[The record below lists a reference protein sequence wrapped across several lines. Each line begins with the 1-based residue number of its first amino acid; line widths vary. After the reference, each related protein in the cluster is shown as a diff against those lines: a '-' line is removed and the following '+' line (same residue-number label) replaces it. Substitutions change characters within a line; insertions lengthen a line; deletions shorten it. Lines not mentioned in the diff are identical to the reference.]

1 MTGVRRPLTLLKQDP
16 DDVTARGSRVID
28 ADIAQRCADRCSD
41 RVTGPGGTA
50 TLAQVPGFSVGGKTG
65 TVHKVGEGGY
75 LDDQYVALFVGIAP
89 MNAPRYVTAILIDQP
104 RGDHYGGGLA
114 AAPVYSRITEEVL
127 RIRNAQPDSI
137 GTLGSRLDGPPAE
150 VRNTTPD
157 CITLHRQLRV
167 WRDAGVDYVAME
179 ASSHALDQRRLD
191 GLKIDVAVFTN
202 LSRDHLD
209 YHPSMEAYGESKLK
223 LFRDFASSVQIYNA
237 DDSFLSSQTDTWGR
251 DSIGISFSDES
262 ADVLIGMISVVP
274 LVFTLRTPWGDAQ
287 IDSLLAGRFNAFN
300 LTVAIVAAVSMGV
313 PFIEIIA
320 ASQQLKPVPGR
331 LEPVEMA
338 TDITVVVDYAHTPD
352 ALHRAI
358 MAVSE
363 AQRQGCVWVVFGCGG
378 DRDRGK
384 RSEMGAVAARL
395 ADRIVVTSDN
405 PRGEPPEGIIQ
416 DILAGCGDVTP
427 LVEVDR
433 ATAISLVIAKAAA
446 GDTIL
451 IAGKGHETYQ
461 EIAGARIPFSD
472 VQCANHY
479 LAQRRAA

>member
-1 MTGVRRPLTLLKQDP
+1 MMGLRELLADQTLPEVSLSNMTLDSRDVQPNMAFIAVPGAERDGRDFIHAALELGAGVVLAEA
-16 DDVTARGSRVID
+16 DDRELPEDDRVIAISD
-28 ADIAQRCADRCSD
+28 LRDQLGVLADRFYRSPSCQLKVMA
-41 RVTGPGGTA
+41 VTGIN
-50 TLAQVPGFSVGGKTG
+50 GKTSIVEL
-65 TVHKVGEGGY
+65 TRQLLQAVGLKAG
-75 LDDQYVALFVGIAP
+75 
-89 MNAPRYVTAILIDQP
+89 
-104 RGDHYGGGLA
+104 
-114 AAPVYSRITEEVL
+114 
-127 RIRNAQPDSI
+127 SI
-137 GTLGSRLDGPPAE
+137 GTLGSRLAGPPTE

-209 YHPSMEAYGESKLK
+209 YHHSMEAYAESKFK

-237 DDSFLSSQTDTWGR
+237 DDSLLSSQSDIWGR
-251 DSIGISFSDES
+251 NSVGISFSDES
-262 ADVLIGMISVVP
+262 ADVLIGMISVAP
-274 LVFTLRTPWGDAQ
+274 LAFTLRTPWGDAQ

-300 LTVAIVAAVSMGV
+300 LTVAIVATASMGV
-313 PFIEIIA
+313 SFAEIIA
-320 ASQQLKPVPGR
+320 VTQQLKPVPGR
-331 LEPVEMA
+331 LEPIEMVS
-338 TDITVVVDYAHTPD
+338 DITVVIDYAHTPD
-352 ALHRAI
+352 ALYRAI
-358 MAVSE
+358 TAVSE
-363 AQRQGCVWVVFGCGG
+363 ARHHGCIWVLFGCGG

-395 ADRIVVTSDN
+395 ADRVVVTSDN
-405 PRGEPPEGIIQ
+405 PRGEPPEAIIQ
-416 DILAGCGDVTP
+416 DILAGCEGATP

>member
-1 MTGVRRPLTLLKQDP
+1 MMGLRELLSDQTLSEVPLGNMTLDSRDVQPNMIFIAVQGAERDGRDFIHAALEQGAGVVLAEADGRELPHDH
-16 DDVTARGSRVID
+16 RVIPI
-28 ADIAQRCADRCSD
+28 ADLKDQIGVLADRFYRSASCHLKVMA
-41 RVTGPGGTA
+41 VTGTN
-50 TLAQVPGFSVGGKTG
+50 GKTSIVEL
-65 TVHKVGEGGY
+65 TRQLLQAVGLKAG
-75 LDDQYVALFVGIAP
+75 
-89 MNAPRYVTAILIDQP
+89 
-104 RGDHYGGGLA
+104 
-114 AAPVYSRITEEVL
+114 
-127 RIRNAQPDSI
+127 SI
-137 GTLGSRLDGPPAE
+137 GTLGSRLFGPPTE

-209 YHPSMEAYGESKLK
+209 YHHSMEAYAESKFK

-237 DDSFLSSQTDTWGR
+237 DDSLLSSQSDIWGP
-251 DSIGISFSDES
+251 DSVGISFTDES
-262 ADVLIGMISVVP
+262 ADVLIGMISVAP
-274 LVFTLRTPWGDAQ
+274 LAFTLRTPWGDAQ

-300 LTVAIVAAVSMGV
+300 LTVAIVATASMGV
-313 PFIEIIA
+313 PLAEVIA
-320 ASQQLKPVPGR
+320 VTNQLKPVPGR
-331 LEPVEMA
+331 LELMEMA
-338 TDITVVVDYAHTPD
+338 SDITVVIDYAHTPD

-358 MAVSE
+358 TAVSE
-363 AQRQGCVWVVFGCGG
+363 AQHQGCIWVLFGCGG

-405 PRGEPPEGIIQ
+405 PRGEPPEAIIQ
-416 DILAGCGDVTP
+416 DILAGCEGAAP

-433 ATAISLVIAKAAA
+433 ATAISLVIAEAAA
-446 GDTIL
+446 GDTVL

>member
-1 MTGVRRPLTLLKQDP
+1 MMGLRELLADQTLPEVPLGNMTLDSRDVQPNMIFIAVPGAERDGRDFIHAALEQGAGVVLAEADGRELPHDH
-16 DDVTARGSRVID
+16 RVIAI
-28 ADIAQRCADRCSD
+28 ADLKDQIGLLADRFYRSASCHLKVMA
-41 RVTGPGGTA
+41 VTGTN
-50 TLAQVPGFSVGGKTG
+50 GKTSIVEL
-65 TVHKVGEGGY
+65 TRQLLQAVGLKAG
-75 LDDQYVALFVGIAP
+75 
-89 MNAPRYVTAILIDQP
+89 
-104 RGDHYGGGLA
+104 
-114 AAPVYSRITEEVL
+114 
-127 RIRNAQPDSI
+127 SI
-137 GTLGSRLDGPPAE
+137 GTLGSRLFGPPTE

-209 YHPSMEAYGESKLK
+209 YHHSMEAYAESKFK

-237 DDSFLSSQTDTWGR
+237 DDSLLSSQSDIWGR
-251 DSIGISFSDES
+251 DSVGISFTDES
-262 ADVLIGMISVVP
+262 ADVLIGMISVAP
-274 LVFTLRTPWGDAQ
+274 LAFTLRTPWGDAQ

-300 LTVAIVAAVSMGV
+300 LTVAIVATASMGV
-313 PFIEIIA
+313 PLAEVIA
-320 ASQQLKPVPGR
+320 VTNQLKPVPGR
-331 LEPVEMA
+331 LELMEMA
-338 TDITVVVDYAHTPD
+338 SDITVVIDYAHTPD

-358 MAVSE
+358 TAVSE
-363 AQRQGCVWVVFGCGG
+363 AQHQGCIWVLFGCGG

-405 PRGEPPEGIIQ
+405 PRGEPPEAIIQ
-416 DILAGCGDVTP
+416 DILAGCEGAAP

-433 ATAISLVIAKAAA
+433 ATAISLVIAEAAA
-446 GDTIL
+446 GDTVL

>member
-1 MTGVRRPLTLLKQDP
+1 MMRLREFLSDQTLPDVSLSNMTIDSRDVQPNMVFIAVPGAERDGRDFIHTAIEQGAGVVLAEADGRELP
-16 DDVTARGSRVID
+16 DDDRVIEITD
-28 ADIAQRCADRCSD
+28 LKDQIGVLADRFYRSPSCQLKVMA
-41 RVTGPGGTA
+41 VTGTN
-50 TLAQVPGFSVGGKTG
+50 GKTSIVEL
-65 TVHKVGEGGY
+65 TRQLLQAVGLKAG
-75 LDDQYVALFVGIAP
+75 
-89 MNAPRYVTAILIDQP
+89 
-104 RGDHYGGGLA
+104 
-114 AAPVYSRITEEVL
+114 
-127 RIRNAQPDSI
+127 SI
-137 GTLGSRLDGPPAE
+137 GTLGSRVTGPPTE

-167 WRDAGVDYVAME
+167 WRDEGVDYVAME

-191 GLKIDVAVFTN
+191 GLAIDVAVFTN

-209 YHPSMEAYGESKLK
+209 YHLSMEAYGESKFK

-237 DDSFLSSQTDTWGR
+237 DDSFLSSQSDIWGR
-251 DSIGISFSDES
+251 DSVGISFSDES
-262 ADVLIGMISVVP
+262 AHVLIGMISVAP
-274 LVFTLRTPWGDAQ
+274 LVFTLRTPWGNAQ

-300 LTVAIVAAVSMGV
+300 LTVAIVAIASMGV
-313 PFIEIIA
+313 PFTEIIA
-320 ASQQLKPVPGR
+320 VTQQLKPVPGR
-331 LEPVEMA
+331 LEPVNIA
-338 TDITVVVDYAHTPD
+338 SDITVVIDYAHTPD
-352 ALHRAI
+352 ALYRAI
-358 MAVSE
+358 TAISE
-363 AQRQGCVWVVFGCGG
+363 TQQGCIWVVFGCGG

-405 PRGEPPEGIIQ
+405 PRGEPPEAIIQ

-433 ATAISLVIAKAAA
+433 AAAISLVIAKAAA

-461 EIAGARIPFSD
+461 EISGARIPFSD

>member
-1 MTGVRRPLTLLKQDP
+1 
-16 DDVTARGSRVID
+16 
-28 ADIAQRCADRCSD
+28 
-41 RVTGPGGTA
+41 
-50 TLAQVPGFSVGGKTG
+50 
-65 TVHKVGEGGY
+65 
-75 LDDQYVALFVGIAP
+75 
-89 MNAPRYVTAILIDQP
+89 
-104 RGDHYGGGLA
+104 
-114 AAPVYSRITEEVL
+114 
-127 RIRNAQPDSI
+127 
-137 GTLGSRLDGPPAE
+137 
-150 VRNTTPD
+150 
-157 CITLHRQLRV
+157 
-167 WRDAGVDYVAME
+167 VDYVAME

-209 YHPSMEAYGESKLK
+209 YHHSMEAYAESKFK

-237 DDSFLSSQTDTWGR
+237 DDSLLSSQSDIWGP
-251 DSIGISFSDES
+251 DSVGISFTDES
-262 ADVLIGMISVVP
+262 ADVLIGMISVAP
-274 LVFTLRTPWGDAQ
+274 LAFTLRTPWGDAQ

-300 LTVAIVAAVSMGV
+300 LTVAIVATASMGV
-313 PFIEIIA
+313 PLAEVIA
-320 ASQQLKPVPGR
+320 VTNQLKPVPGR
-331 LEPVEMA
+331 LELMEMA
-338 TDITVVVDYAHTPD
+338 SDITVVIDYAHTPD

-358 MAVSE
+358 TAVSE
-363 AQRQGCVWVVFGCGG
+363 AQHQGCIWVLFGCGG

-405 PRGEPPEGIIQ
+405 PRGEPPEAIIQ
-416 DILAGCGDVTP
+416 DILAGCEGAAP

-433 ATAISLVIAKAAA
+433 ATAISLVIAEAAA
-446 GDTIL
+446 GDTVL

>member
-1 MTGVRRPLTLLKQDP
+1 MMGLRELLADQTLSEVPLGNMTLDSRDVQPNMIFIAVPGAERDGRDFIHAALEQGAGVVLAEADGRELPHDH
-16 DDVTARGSRVID
+16 RVIPI
-28 ADIAQRCADRCSD
+28 ADLKDQIGVLADRFYRSASCHLKVMA
-41 RVTGPGGTA
+41 VTGTN
-50 TLAQVPGFSVGGKTG
+50 GKTSIVEL
-65 TVHKVGEGGY
+65 TRQLLQAVGLKAG
-75 LDDQYVALFVGIAP
+75 
-89 MNAPRYVTAILIDQP
+89 
-104 RGDHYGGGLA
+104 
-114 AAPVYSRITEEVL
+114 
-127 RIRNAQPDSI
+127 SI
-137 GTLGSRLDGPPAE
+137 GTLGSRLFGPPTE

-209 YHPSMEAYGESKLK
+209 YHHSMEAYAESKFK

-237 DDSFLSSQTDTWGR
+237 DDSLLSSQSDIWGP
-251 DSIGISFSDES
+251 DSVGISFTDES
-262 ADVLIGMISVVP
+262 ADVLIGMISVAP
-274 LVFTLRTPWGDAQ
+274 LAFTLRTPWGDAQ

-300 LTVAIVAAVSMGV
+300 LTVAIVATASMGV
-313 PFIEIIA
+313 PLAEVIA
-320 ASQQLKPVPGR
+320 VTNQLKPVPGR
-331 LEPVEMA
+331 LELMEMA
-338 TDITVVVDYAHTPD
+338 SDITVVIDYAHTPD

-358 MAVSE
+358 TAVSE
-363 AQRQGCVWVVFGCGG
+363 AQHQGCIWVLFGCGG

-405 PRGEPPEGIIQ
+405 PRGEPPEAIIQ
-416 DILAGCGDVTP
+416 DILAGCEGAAP

-433 ATAISLVIAKAAA
+433 ATAISLVIAEAAA
-446 GDTIL
+446 GDTVL

>member
-1 MTGVRRPLTLLKQDP
+1 MMGLRELLADQTLSEVPLGNMTLDSRDVQPNMIFIAVPGAERDGRDFIHAALEQGAGVVLAEADGRELPHDH
-16 DDVTARGSRVID
+16 RVIPI
-28 ADIAQRCADRCSD
+28 ADLKDQIGVLADRFYRSASCHLKVMA
-41 RVTGPGGTA
+41 VTGTN
-50 TLAQVPGFSVGGKTG
+50 GKTSIVEL
-65 TVHKVGEGGY
+65 TRQLLQAVGLKAG
-75 LDDQYVALFVGIAP
+75 
-89 MNAPRYVTAILIDQP
+89 
-104 RGDHYGGGLA
+104 
-114 AAPVYSRITEEVL
+114 
-127 RIRNAQPDSI
+127 SI
-137 GTLGSRLDGPPAE
+137 GTLGSRLFGPPAE

-209 YHPSMEAYGESKLK
+209 YHHSMEAYAESKFK

-237 DDSFLSSQTDTWGR
+237 DDSLLSSQSDIWGP
-251 DSIGISFSDES
+251 DSVGISFTDES
-262 ADVLIGMISVVP
+262 ADVLIGMISVAP
-274 LVFTLRTPWGDAQ
+274 LAFTLRTPWGDAQ

-300 LTVAIVAAVSMGV
+300 LTVAIVATASMGV
-313 PFIEIIA
+313 PLAEVIA
-320 ASQQLKPVPGR
+320 VTNQLKPVPGR
-331 LEPVEMA
+331 LELMEMA
-338 TDITVVVDYAHTPD
+338 SDITVVIDYAHTPD

-358 MAVSE
+358 TAVSE
-363 AQRQGCVWVVFGCGG
+363 AQHQGCIWVLFGCGG

-405 PRGEPPEGIIQ
+405 PRGEPPEAIIQ
-416 DILAGCGDVTP
+416 DILAGCEGAAP

-433 ATAISLVIAKAAA
+433 ATAISLVIAEAAA
-446 GDTIL
+446 GDTVL

>member
-1 MTGVRRPLTLLKQDP
+1 MMGLRELLADQTLSEVPLGNMTLDSRDVQPNMIFIAVPGAERDGRDFIHAALEQGAGVVLAEADGRELPHDH
-16 DDVTARGSRVID
+16 RVIPI
-28 ADIAQRCADRCSD
+28 ADLKDQIGVLADRFYRSASCHLKVMA
-41 RVTGPGGTA
+41 VTGTN
-50 TLAQVPGFSVGGKTG
+50 GKTSIVEL
-65 TVHKVGEGGY
+65 TRQLLQAVGLKAG
-75 LDDQYVALFVGIAP
+75 
-89 MNAPRYVTAILIDQP
+89 
-104 RGDHYGGGLA
+104 
-114 AAPVYSRITEEVL
+114 
-127 RIRNAQPDSI
+127 SI
-137 GTLGSRLDGPPAE
+137 GTLGSRLFGPPTE

-209 YHPSMEAYGESKLK
+209 YHHSMEAYAESKFK

-237 DDSFLSSQTDTWGR
+237 DDSLLSSQSDIWGR
-251 DSIGISFSDES
+251 DSVGISFTDES
-262 ADVLIGMISVVP
+262 ADVLIGMISVAP
-274 LVFTLRTPWGDAQ
+274 LAFTLRTPWGDAQ

-300 LTVAIVAAVSMGV
+300 LTVAIVATASMGV
-313 PFIEIIA
+313 PLAEVIA
-320 ASQQLKPVPGR
+320 VTNQLKPVPGR
-331 LEPVEMA
+331 LELMEMPS
-338 TDITVVVDYAHTPD
+338 DITVVIDYAHTPD

-358 MAVSE
+358 TAVSE
-363 AQRQGCVWVVFGCGG
+363 AQHQGCIWVLFGCGG

-405 PRGEPPEGIIQ
+405 PRGEPPEAIIQ
-416 DILAGCGDVTP
+416 DILAGCEGAAP

-433 ATAISLVIAKAAA
+433 ATAISLVIAEAAA
-446 GDTIL
+446 GDTVL

>member
-1 MTGVRRPLTLLKQDP
+1 MMGLRELLADQTLPEVSVSNMTLDSRDVQPNMAFIAVPGAERDGRDFIHAALELGAGVVLAEA
-16 DDVTARGSRVID
+16 DDRELPEDDRVIAISD
-28 ADIAQRCADRCSD
+28 LRDQLGVLADRFYRSPSCQLKVMA
-41 RVTGPGGTA
+41 VTGTN
-50 TLAQVPGFSVGGKTG
+50 GKTSIVEL
-65 TVHKVGEGGY
+65 TRQLLQAVGLKAG
-75 LDDQYVALFVGIAP
+75 
-89 MNAPRYVTAILIDQP
+89 
-104 RGDHYGGGLA
+104 
-114 AAPVYSRITEEVL
+114 
-127 RIRNAQPDSI
+127 SI
-137 GTLGSRLDGPPAE
+137 GTLGSRLAGPPTE

-209 YHPSMEAYGESKLK
+209 YHHSMEAYAESKFK

-237 DDSFLSSQTDTWGR
+237 DDSLLSSQSDIWGP
-251 DSIGISFSDES
+251 DSVGISFTDES
-262 ADVLIGMISVVP
+262 ADVLIGMISVAP
-274 LVFTLRTPWGDAQ
+274 LAFTLRTPWGDAQ

-300 LTVAIVAAVSMGV
+300 LTVAIVATASMGV
-313 PFIEIIA
+313 PLAEVIA
-320 ASQQLKPVPGR
+320 VTNQLKPVPGR
-331 LEPVEMA
+331 LELMEMA
-338 TDITVVVDYAHTPD
+338 SDITVVIDYAHTPD

-358 MAVSE
+358 TAVSE
-363 AQRQGCVWVVFGCGG
+363 AQHQGCIWVLFGCGG

-405 PRGEPPEGIIQ
+405 PRGEPPEAIIQ
-416 DILAGCGDVTP
+416 DILAGCEGAAP

-433 ATAISLVIAKAAA
+433 ATAISLVIAEAAA
-446 GDTIL
+446 GDTVL

>member
-1 MTGVRRPLTLLKQDP
+1 MMRLRELLADQTLPEVSLGNMTLDSRDVQPTMIFIAVPGAERDGRDFIHAALEQGAGIVLAEADGRELP
-16 DDVTARGSRVID
+16 DDDRVIAI
-28 ADIAQRCADRCSD
+28 ADLKAQIGVLADRFYRSPSCQLKVMA
-41 RVTGPGGTA
+41 VTGTN
-50 TLAQVPGFSVGGKTG
+50 GKTSIVEL
-65 TVHKVGEGGY
+65 TRQLLQAVGLKAG
-75 LDDQYVALFVGIAP
+75 
-89 MNAPRYVTAILIDQP
+89 
-104 RGDHYGGGLA
+104 
-114 AAPVYSRITEEVL
+114 
-127 RIRNAQPDSI
+127 SI
-137 GTLGSRLDGPPAE
+137 GTLGSRLFGPPTE

-209 YHPSMEAYGESKLK
+209 YHHSMEAYAESKFK

-237 DDSFLSSQTDTWGR
+237 DDSLLSSQSDIWGR
-251 DSIGISFSDES
+251 DSVGISFSDES
-262 ADVLIGMISVVP
+262 ADVLIGMISVAP
-274 LVFTLRTPWGDAQ
+274 LAFTLRTPWGDAQ

-300 LTVAIVAAVSMGV
+300 LTVAIVATASMGV
-313 PFIEIIA
+313 SFAEIIA
-320 ASQQLKPVPGR
+320 VTQQLKPVPGR
-331 LEPVEMA
+331 LEPMEMA
-338 TDITVVVDYAHTPD
+338 SDITVVIDYAHTPD

-358 MAVSE
+358 TAVSE
-363 AQRQGCVWVVFGCGG
+363 ARHHGCIWVLFGCGG

-395 ADRIVVTSDN
+395 ADRVVVTSDN
-405 PRGEPPEGIIQ
+405 PRGEPPEAIIQ
-416 DILAGCGDVTP
+416 DILAGCEGATP

>member
-1 MTGVRRPLTLLKQDP
+1 MMGLRELLADQTLSEVPLGNMTLDSRDVQPNMIFIAVPGAERDGRDFIHAALEQGAGVVLAEADGRELPHDY
-16 DDVTARGSRVID
+16 RVIPI
-28 ADIAQRCADRCSD
+28 ADLKDQIGVLADRFYRSASCHLKVMA
-41 RVTGPGGTA
+41 VTGTN
-50 TLAQVPGFSVGGKTG
+50 GKTSIVEL
-65 TVHKVGEGGY
+65 TRQLLQAVGLKAG
-75 LDDQYVALFVGIAP
+75 
-89 MNAPRYVTAILIDQP
+89 
-104 RGDHYGGGLA
+104 
-114 AAPVYSRITEEVL
+114 
-127 RIRNAQPDSI
+127 SI
-137 GTLGSRLDGPPAE
+137 GTLGSRLFGPPTE

-209 YHPSMEAYGESKLK
+209 YHHSMEAYAESKFK

-237 DDSFLSSQTDTWGR
+237 DDSLLSSQSDIWGP
-251 DSIGISFSDES
+251 DSVGISFTDES
-262 ADVLIGMISVVP
+262 ADVLIGMISVAP
-274 LVFTLRTPWGDAQ
+274 LAFTLRTPWGDAQ

-300 LTVAIVAAVSMGV
+300 LTVAIVATASMGV
-313 PFIEIIA
+313 PLAEVIA
-320 ASQQLKPVPGR
+320 VTNQLKPVPGR
-331 LEPVEMA
+331 LELMEMA
-338 TDITVVVDYAHTPD
+338 SDITVVIDYAHTPD
-352 ALHRAI
+352 ALYRAI
-358 MAVSE
+358 TAVSE
-363 AQRQGCVWVVFGCGG
+363 ARHHGCIWVLFGCGG

-395 ADRIVVTSDN
+395 ADRVVVTSDN
-405 PRGEPPEGIIQ
+405 PRGEPPEAIIQ
-416 DILAGCGDVTP
+416 DILAGCEGATP

>member
-1 MTGVRRPLTLLKQDP
+1 VVLAEADGRELPHDH
-16 DDVTARGSRVID
+16 RVIPI
-28 ADIAQRCADRCSD
+28 ADLKDQIGVLADRFYRSASCHLKVMA
-41 RVTGPGGTA
+41 VTGTN
-50 TLAQVPGFSVGGKTG
+50 GKTSIVEL
-65 TVHKVGEGGY
+65 TRQLLQAVGLKAG
-75 LDDQYVALFVGIAP
+75 
-89 MNAPRYVTAILIDQP
+89 
-104 RGDHYGGGLA
+104 
-114 AAPVYSRITEEVL
+114 
-127 RIRNAQPDSI
+127 SI
-137 GTLGSRLDGPPAE
+137 GTLGSRLFGPPTE

-209 YHPSMEAYGESKLK
+209 YHHSMEAYAESKFK

-237 DDSFLSSQTDTWGR
+237 DDSLLSSQSDIWGP
-251 DSIGISFSDES
+251 DSVGISFTDES
-262 ADVLIGMISVVP
+262 ADVLIGMISVAP
-274 LVFTLRTPWGDAQ
+274 LAFTLRTPWGDAQ

-300 LTVAIVAAVSMGV
+300 LTVAIVATASMGV
-313 PFIEIIA
+313 PLAEVIA
-320 ASQQLKPVPGR
+320 VTNQLKPVPGR
-331 LEPVEMA
+331 LELMEMA
-338 TDITVVVDYAHTPD
+338 SDITVVIDYAHTPD

-358 MAVSE
+358 TAVSE
-363 AQRQGCVWVVFGCGG
+363 AQHQGCIWVLFGCGG

-405 PRGEPPEGIIQ
+405 PRGEPPEAIIQ
-416 DILAGCGDVTP
+416 DILAGCEGAAP

-433 ATAISLVIAKAAA
+433 ATAISLVIAEAAA
-446 GDTIL
+446 GDTVL

>member
-1 MTGVRRPLTLLKQDP
+1 MMGLRELLADQTLPEVSLSNMTLDSRDVQPNMTFIAIPGAERDGRDFIHAALELGAGVVLAEA
-16 DDVTARGSRVID
+16 DDRELPEDDRVIAISGLKD
-28 ADIAQRCADRCSD
+28 QLGVLADRFYHSPSCQLKVMA
-41 RVTGPGGTA
+41 VTGTN
-50 TLAQVPGFSVGGKTG
+50 GKTSIVEL
-65 TVHKVGEGGY
+65 TRQLLQAVGLKAG
-75 LDDQYVALFVGIAP
+75 
-89 MNAPRYVTAILIDQP
+89 
-104 RGDHYGGGLA
+104 
-114 AAPVYSRITEEVL
+114 
-127 RIRNAQPDSI
+127 SI
-137 GTLGSRLDGPPAE
+137 GTLGSRLAGPPTE

-209 YHPSMEAYGESKLK
+209 YHHSMEAYGESKFK

-237 DDSFLSSQTDTWGR
+237 DDSFLSSQSDIWGH
-251 DSIGISFSDES
+251 DSVGISFSDES
-262 ADVLIGMISVVP
+262 AEVLIGMISVAP
-274 LVFTLRTPWGDAQ
+274 LAFTLRTPWGNAQ

-300 LTVAIVAAVSMGV
+300 LTVAIVATASMGV
-313 PFIEIIA
+313 SFAEIIEVT
-320 ASQQLKPVPGR
+320 QQLKPVPGR
-331 LEPVEMA
+331 LEPMEM
-338 TDITVVVDYAHTPD
+338 TSDITVVIDYAHTPD

-358 MAVSE
+358 TAVSE
-363 AQRQGCVWVVFGCGG
+363 ARHQGCIWVLFGCGG

-384 RSEMGAVAARL
+384 RSEMGAVATRL

-405 PRGEPPEGIIQ
+405 PRGEAPEAIIQ
-416 DILAGCGDVTP
+416 DILAGCEGATP

-433 ATAISLVIAKAAA
+433 ATAISLVIAEAAA
-446 GDTIL
+446 GDTVL

>member
-1 MTGVRRPLTLLKQDP
+1 MMGLRELLADQTLPEVPLGNMTLDSRDVQPNMIFIAVPGAERDGRDFIHAALEQGAGVVLAEADGRELP
-16 DDVTARGSRVID
+16 DDDRVIAVSGLKD
-28 ADIAQRCADRCSD
+28 QIGVLADRFYRSASCHLKVMA
-41 RVTGPGGTA
+41 VTGTN
-50 TLAQVPGFSVGGKTG
+50 GKTSIVEL
-65 TVHKVGEGGY
+65 TRQLLQAVGLKAG
-75 LDDQYVALFVGIAP
+75 
-89 MNAPRYVTAILIDQP
+89 
-104 RGDHYGGGLA
+104 
-114 AAPVYSRITEEVL
+114 
-127 RIRNAQPDSI
+127 SI
-137 GTLGSRLDGPPAE
+137 GTLGSRLFGPPTE

-209 YHPSMEAYGESKLK
+209 YHHSMEAYAESKFK

-237 DDSFLSSQTDTWGR
+237 DDSLLSSQSDIWGR
-251 DSIGISFSDES
+251 DSVGISFTDES
-262 ADVLIGMISVVP
+262 ADVLIGMISVAP
-274 LVFTLRTPWGDAQ
+274 LAFTLRTPWGDAQ

-300 LTVAIVAAVSMGV
+300 LTVAIVATASMGV
-313 PFIEIIA
+313 PLAEVIA
-320 ASQQLKPVPGR
+320 VTNQLKPVPGR
-331 LEPVEMA
+331 LELMEMA
-338 TDITVVVDYAHTPD
+338 SDITVVIDYAHTPD

-358 MAVSE
+358 TAVSE
-363 AQRQGCVWVVFGCGG
+363 AQHQGCIWVLFGCGG

-405 PRGEPPEGIIQ
+405 PRGEPPEAIIQ
-416 DILAGCGDVTP
+416 DILAGCEGAAP

-433 ATAISLVIAKAAA
+433 ATAISLVIAEAAA
-446 GDTIL
+446 GDTVL

>member
-1 MTGVRRPLTLLKQDP
+1 MMGLRELLADQTLPEVPLGNMTLDSRDVQPNMIFIAVPGAERDGRDFIHAALEQGAGVVLAEADGRELPHDH
-16 DDVTARGSRVID
+16 RVIAI
-28 ADIAQRCADRCSD
+28 ADLKDQIGVLADRFYRSASCHLKVMA
-41 RVTGPGGTA
+41 VTGTN
-50 TLAQVPGFSVGGKTG
+50 GKTSIVEL
-65 TVHKVGEGGY
+65 TRQLLQAVGLKAG
-75 LDDQYVALFVGIAP
+75 
-89 MNAPRYVTAILIDQP
+89 
-104 RGDHYGGGLA
+104 
-114 AAPVYSRITEEVL
+114 
-127 RIRNAQPDSI
+127 SI
-137 GTLGSRLDGPPAE
+137 GTLGSRLFGPPTE

-209 YHPSMEAYGESKLK
+209 YHHSMEAYAESKFK

-237 DDSFLSSQTDTWGR
+237 DDSLLSSQSDIWGP
-251 DSIGISFSDES
+251 DSVGISFTDES
-262 ADVLIGMISVVP
+262 ADVLIGMISVAP
-274 LVFTLRTPWGDAQ
+274 LAFTLRTPWGDAQ

-300 LTVAIVAAVSMGV
+300 LTVAIVATASMGV
-313 PFIEIIA
+313 PLAEVIA
-320 ASQQLKPVPGR
+320 VTNQLKPVPGR
-331 LEPVEMA
+331 LELMEMA
-338 TDITVVVDYAHTPD
+338 SDITVVIDYAHTPD

-358 MAVSE
+358 TAVSE
-363 AQRQGCVWVVFGCGG
+363 AQHQGCIWVLFGCGG

-405 PRGEPPEGIIQ
+405 PRGEPPEAIIQ
-416 DILAGCGDVTP
+416 DILAGCEGAAP

-433 ATAISLVIAKAAA
+433 ATAISLVIAEAAA
-446 GDTIL
+446 GDTVL

>member
-1 MTGVRRPLTLLKQDP
+1 MMGLRELLADQTLPEVSLSNMTLDSRDVQPNMAFIAVPGAERDGRDFIHAALELGAGVVLAEA
-16 DDVTARGSRVID
+16 DDRELPEDDRVIAISD
-28 ADIAQRCADRCSD
+28 LRDQLGVLADRFYRSPSCQLKVMA
-41 RVTGPGGTA
+41 VTGTN
-50 TLAQVPGFSVGGKTG
+50 GKTSIVEL
-65 TVHKVGEGGY
+65 TRQLLQAVGLKAG
-75 LDDQYVALFVGIAP
+75 
-89 MNAPRYVTAILIDQP
+89 
-104 RGDHYGGGLA
+104 
-114 AAPVYSRITEEVL
+114 
-127 RIRNAQPDSI
+127 SI
-137 GTLGSRLDGPPAE
+137 GTLGSRLAGPPTE

-209 YHPSMEAYGESKLK
+209 YHHSMEAYAESKFK

-237 DDSFLSSQTDTWGR
+237 DDSLLSSQSDIWGR
-251 DSIGISFSDES
+251 DSVGISFTDES
-262 ADVLIGMISVVP
+262 ADVLIGMISVAP
-274 LVFTLRTPWGDAQ
+274 LAFTLRTPWGDAQ

-300 LTVAIVAAVSMGV
+300 LTVAIVATASMGV
-313 PFIEIIA
+313 PLAEVIA
-320 ASQQLKPVPGR
+320 VTNQLKPVPGR
-331 LEPVEMA
+331 LELMEMPS
-338 TDITVVVDYAHTPD
+338 DITVVIDYAHTPD

-358 MAVSE
+358 TAVSE
-363 AQRQGCVWVVFGCGG
+363 AQHQGCIWVLFGCGG

-405 PRGEPPEGIIQ
+405 PRGEPPEAIIQ
-416 DILAGCGDVTP
+416 DILAGCEGATP

-433 ATAISLVIAKAAA
+433 ATAISLVIAEAAA
-446 GDTIL
+446 GDTVL

>member
-1 MTGVRRPLTLLKQDP
+1 MMGLRELLADQTLSEVPLGNMTLDSRDVQPNMIFIAVPGAERDGRDFIHAALEQGAGVVLAEADGRELPHDH
-16 DDVTARGSRVID
+16 RVIAI
-28 ADIAQRCADRCSD
+28 ADLKDQIGVLADRFYRSASCHLKVMA
-41 RVTGPGGTA
+41 VTGTN
-50 TLAQVPGFSVGGKTG
+50 GKTSIVEL
-65 TVHKVGEGGY
+65 TRQLLQAVGLKAG
-75 LDDQYVALFVGIAP
+75 
-89 MNAPRYVTAILIDQP
+89 
-104 RGDHYGGGLA
+104 
-114 AAPVYSRITEEVL
+114 
-127 RIRNAQPDSI
+127 SI
-137 GTLGSRLDGPPAE
+137 GTLGSRLFGPPTE

-209 YHPSMEAYGESKLK
+209 YHHSMEAYAESKFK

-237 DDSFLSSQTDTWGR
+237 DDSLLSSQSDIWGP
-251 DSIGISFSDES
+251 DSVGISFTDES
-262 ADVLIGMISVVP
+262 ADVLIGMISVAP
-274 LVFTLRTPWGDAQ
+274 LAFTLRTPWGDAQ

-300 LTVAIVAAVSMGV
+300 LTVAIVATASMGV
-313 PFIEIIA
+313 PLAEVIA
-320 ASQQLKPVPGR
+320 VTNQLKPVPGR
-331 LEPVEMA
+331 LELMEMA
-338 TDITVVVDYAHTPD
+338 SDITVVIDYAHTPD

-358 MAVSE
+358 TAVSE
-363 AQRQGCVWVVFGCGG
+363 AQHQGCIWVLFGCGG

-405 PRGEPPEGIIQ
+405 PRGEPPEAIIQ
-416 DILAGCGDVTP
+416 DILAGCEGAAP

-433 ATAISLVIAKAAA
+433 ATAISLVIAEAAA
-446 GDTIL
+446 GDTVL

>member
-1 MTGVRRPLTLLKQDP
+1 MMGLRELLADQTLSEVPLGNMTLDSRDVQPNMIFIAVPGAERDGRDFIHAALEQGAGVVLAEADGRELPHDH
-16 DDVTARGSRVID
+16 RVIAI
-28 ADIAQRCADRCSD
+28 ADLKDQIGLLADRFYRSASCHLKVMA
-41 RVTGPGGTA
+41 VTGTN
-50 TLAQVPGFSVGGKTG
+50 GKTSIVEL
-65 TVHKVGEGGY
+65 TRQLLQAVGLKAG
-75 LDDQYVALFVGIAP
+75 
-89 MNAPRYVTAILIDQP
+89 
-104 RGDHYGGGLA
+104 
-114 AAPVYSRITEEVL
+114 
-127 RIRNAQPDSI
+127 SI
-137 GTLGSRLDGPPAE
+137 GTLGSRLFGPPTE

-167 WRDAGVDYVAME
+167 WRDVGVDYVAME

-209 YHPSMEAYGESKLK
+209 YHHSMEAYAESKFK

-237 DDSFLSSQTDTWGR
+237 DDSLLSSQSDIWGP
-251 DSIGISFSDES
+251 DSVGISFTDES
-262 ADVLIGMISVVP
+262 ADVLIGMISVAP
-274 LVFTLRTPWGDAQ
+274 LAFTLRTPWGDAQ

-300 LTVAIVAAVSMGV
+300 LTVAIVATASMGV
-313 PFIEIIA
+313 PLAEVIA
-320 ASQQLKPVPGR
+320 VTNQLKPVPGR
-331 LEPVEMA
+331 LELMEMA
-338 TDITVVVDYAHTPD
+338 SDITVVIDYAHTPD

-358 MAVSE
+358 TAVSE
-363 AQRQGCVWVVFGCGG
+363 AQHQGCIWVLFGCGG

-405 PRGEPPEGIIQ
+405 PRGEPPEAIIQ
-416 DILAGCGDVTP
+416 DILAGCEGAAP

-433 ATAISLVIAKAAA
+433 ATAISLVIAEAAA
-446 GDTIL
+446 GDTVL

>member
-1 MTGVRRPLTLLKQDP
+1 MMGLRELLADQTLSEVPLGNMTLDSRDVQPNMIFIAVPGAERDGRDFIHAALEQGAGVVLAEADGRELPHDH
-16 DDVTARGSRVID
+16 RVIPV
-28 ADIAQRCADRCSD
+28 ADLKDQIGVLADRFYRSASCHLKVMA
-41 RVTGPGGTA
+41 VTGTN
-50 TLAQVPGFSVGGKTG
+50 GKTSIVEL
-65 TVHKVGEGGY
+65 TRQLLQAVGLKAG
-75 LDDQYVALFVGIAP
+75 
-89 MNAPRYVTAILIDQP
+89 
-104 RGDHYGGGLA
+104 
-114 AAPVYSRITEEVL
+114 
-127 RIRNAQPDSI
+127 SI
-137 GTLGSRLDGPPAE
+137 GTLGSRLFGPPTE

-209 YHPSMEAYGESKLK
+209 YHHSMEAYAESKFK

-237 DDSFLSSQTDTWGR
+237 DDSLLSSQSDIWGR
-251 DSIGISFSDES
+251 DSVGISFTDES
-262 ADVLIGMISVVP
+262 ADVLIGMISVAP
-274 LVFTLRTPWGDAQ
+274 LAFTLRTPWGDAQ

-300 LTVAIVAAVSMGV
+300 LTVAIVATASMGV
-313 PFIEIIA
+313 PLAEVIA
-320 ASQQLKPVPGR
+320 VTNQLKPVPGR
-331 LEPVEMA
+331 LELMEMA
-338 TDITVVVDYAHTPD
+338 SDITVVIDYAHTPD

-358 MAVSE
+358 TAVSE
-363 AQRQGCVWVVFGCGG
+363 AQHQGCIWVLFGCGG

-405 PRGEPPEGIIQ
+405 PRGEPPEAIIQ
-416 DILAGCGDVTP
+416 DILAGCEGAAP

-433 ATAISLVIAKAAA
+433 ATAISLVIAEAAA
-446 GDTIL
+446 GDTVL

>member
-1 MTGVRRPLTLLKQDP
+1 MMGLRELLADQTLPEVSLSNMTLDSRDVQPNMAFIAVPGAERDGRDFIHAALELGAGVVLAEA
-16 DDVTARGSRVID
+16 DDRELPEDDRVIAISD
-28 ADIAQRCADRCSD
+28 LRDQLGVLADRFYRSPSCQLKVMA
-41 RVTGPGGTA
+41 VTGTN
-50 TLAQVPGFSVGGKTG
+50 GKTSIVEL
-65 TVHKVGEGGY
+65 TRQLLQAVGLKAG
-75 LDDQYVALFVGIAP
+75 
-89 MNAPRYVTAILIDQP
+89 
-104 RGDHYGGGLA
+104 
-114 AAPVYSRITEEVL
+114 
-127 RIRNAQPDSI
+127 SI
-137 GTLGSRLDGPPAE
+137 GTLGSRLAGPPTE

-209 YHPSMEAYGESKLK
+209 YHHSMEAYAESKFK

-237 DDSFLSSQTDTWGR
+237 DDSLLSSQSDIWGR
-251 DSIGISFSDES
+251 NSVGISFSDES
-262 ADVLIGMISVVP
+262 ADVLIGMISVAP
-274 LVFTLRTPWGDAQ
+274 LAFTLRTPWGDAQ

-300 LTVAIVAAVSMGV
+300 LTVAIVATASMGV
-313 PFIEIIA
+313 SFAEIIA
-320 ASQQLKPVPGR
+320 VTQQLKPVPGR
-331 LEPVEMA
+331 LEPMEMA
-338 TDITVVVDYAHTPD
+338 SDITVVIDYAHTPD

-358 MAVSE
+358 TAVSE
-363 AQRQGCVWVVFGCGG
+363 AQHQGCIWVLFGCGG

-405 PRGEPPEGIIQ
+405 PRGEPPEAIIQ
-416 DILAGCGDVTP
+416 DILAGCEGAAP

-433 ATAISLVIAKAAA
+433 ATAISLVIAEAAA
-446 GDTIL
+446 GDTVL

>member
-1 MTGVRRPLTLLKQDP
+1 MMGLRELLADQTLSEVPLGNMTLDSRDVQPNMIFIAIPGAERDGRDFIHAALEQGAGVVLAEADGRELPHDH
-16 DDVTARGSRVID
+16 RVIPI
-28 ADIAQRCADRCSD
+28 ADLKDQIGVLADRFYRSASCHLKVMA
-41 RVTGPGGTA
+41 VTGTN
-50 TLAQVPGFSVGGKTG
+50 GKTSIVEL
-65 TVHKVGEGGY
+65 TRQLLQAVGLKAG
-75 LDDQYVALFVGIAP
+75 
-89 MNAPRYVTAILIDQP
+89 
-104 RGDHYGGGLA
+104 
-114 AAPVYSRITEEVL
+114 
-127 RIRNAQPDSI
+127 SI
-137 GTLGSRLDGPPAE
+137 GTLGSRLFGPPAE

-209 YHPSMEAYGESKLK
+209 YHHSMEAYAESKFK

-237 DDSFLSSQTDTWGR
+237 DDSLLSSQSDIWGP
-251 DSIGISFSDES
+251 DSVGISFTDES
-262 ADVLIGMISVVP
+262 ADVLIGMISVAP
-274 LVFTLRTPWGDAQ
+274 LAFTLRTPWGDAQ

-300 LTVAIVAAVSMGV
+300 LTVAIVATASMGV
-313 PFIEIIA
+313 PLAEVIA
-320 ASQQLKPVPGR
+320 VTNQLKPVPGR
-331 LEPVEMA
+331 LELMEMA
-338 TDITVVVDYAHTPD
+338 SDITVVIDYAHTPD

-358 MAVSE
+358 TAVSE
-363 AQRQGCVWVVFGCGG
+363 AQHQGCIWVLFGCGG

-405 PRGEPPEGIIQ
+405 PRGEPPEAIIQ
-416 DILAGCGDVTP
+416 DILAGCEGAAP

-433 ATAISLVIAKAAA
+433 ATAISLVIAEAAA
-446 GDTIL
+446 GDTVL

>member
-1 MTGVRRPLTLLKQDP
+1 MMGLRELLADQTLPEVPLGNMTLDSRDVQPNMIFIAVPGAERDGRDFIHAALEQGAGVVLAEADGRELPHDH
-16 DDVTARGSRVID
+16 RVIAI
-28 ADIAQRCADRCSD
+28 ADLKDQIGVLADRFYRSASCHLKVMA
-41 RVTGPGGTA
+41 VTGTN
-50 TLAQVPGFSVGGKTG
+50 GKTSIVEL
-65 TVHKVGEGGY
+65 TRQLLQAVGLKAG
-75 LDDQYVALFVGIAP
+75 
-89 MNAPRYVTAILIDQP
+89 
-104 RGDHYGGGLA
+104 
-114 AAPVYSRITEEVL
+114 
-127 RIRNAQPDSI
+127 SI
-137 GTLGSRLDGPPAE
+137 GTLGSRLFGPPTE

-209 YHPSMEAYGESKLK
+209 YHHSMEAYAESKFK

-237 DDSFLSSQTDTWGR
+237 DDSLLSSQSDIWGR
-251 DSIGISFSDES
+251 DSVGISFSDES
-262 ADVLIGMISVVP
+262 ADVLIGMISVAP
-274 LVFTLRTPWGDAQ
+274 LAFTLRTPWGDAQ

-300 LTVAIVAAVSMGV
+300 LTVAIVATASMGV
-313 PFIEIIA
+313 PLAEVIA
-320 ASQQLKPVPGR
+320 VTNQLKPVPGR
-331 LEPVEMA
+331 LELMEMA
-338 TDITVVVDYAHTPD
+338 SDITVVIDYAHTPD

-358 MAVSE
+358 TAVSE
-363 AQRQGCVWVVFGCGG
+363 AQHQGCIWVLFGCGG

-395 ADRIVVTSDN
+395 ADRVVVTSDN
-405 PRGEPPEGIIQ
+405 PRGEPPEAIIQ
-416 DILAGCGDVTP
+416 DILAGCEGAAP

-433 ATAISLVIAKAAA
+433 ATAISLVIAEAAA
-446 GDTIL
+446 GDTVL

>member
-1 MTGVRRPLTLLKQDP
+1 MMGLRELLADQTLSEVPLGNMTLDSRDVQPNMIFIAVPGAERDGRDFIHAALEQGAGVVLAEADGRELPHDH
-16 DDVTARGSRVID
+16 RVIAI
-28 ADIAQRCADRCSD
+28 ADLKDQIGVLADRFYRSASCHLKVMA
-41 RVTGPGGTA
+41 VTGTN
-50 TLAQVPGFSVGGKTG
+50 GKTSIVEL
-65 TVHKVGEGGY
+65 TRQLLQAVGLKAG
-75 LDDQYVALFVGIAP
+75 
-89 MNAPRYVTAILIDQP
+89 
-104 RGDHYGGGLA
+104 
-114 AAPVYSRITEEVL
+114 
-127 RIRNAQPDSI
+127 SI
-137 GTLGSRLDGPPAE
+137 GTLGSRLFGPPTE

-209 YHPSMEAYGESKLK
+209 YHHSMEAYAESKFK

-237 DDSFLSSQTDTWGR
+237 DDSLLSSQSDIWGP
-251 DSIGISFSDES
+251 DSVGISFTDES
-262 ADVLIGMISVVP
+262 ADVLIGMISVAP
-274 LVFTLRTPWGDAQ
+274 LAFTLRTPWGDAQ

-300 LTVAIVAAVSMGV
+300 LTVAIVATASMGV
-313 PFIEIIA
+313 PLAEVIA
-320 ASQQLKPVPGR
+320 VTNQLKPVPGR
-331 LEPVEMA
+331 LELMEMA
-338 TDITVVVDYAHTPD
+338 SDITVVIDYAHTPD

-358 MAVSE
+358 TAVSE
-363 AQRQGCVWVVFGCGG
+363 AQHQGCIWVLFGCGG

-405 PRGEPPEGIIQ
+405 PRGEPPEAIIQ
-416 DILAGCGDVTP
+416 DILAGCEGAAP

-433 ATAISLVIAKAAA
+433 ATAISLVIAEAAA
-446 GDTIL
+446 GDTVL

-461 EIAGARIPFSD
+461 EIAGARLPFSD
-472 VQCANHY
+472 VQCAKHY

>member
-1 MTGVRRPLTLLKQDP
+1 MMGLRELLADQTLSEVPLGNMTLDSRDVQPNMIFIAVPGAERDGRDFIHAALEQGAGVVLAEADGRELPHDH
-16 DDVTARGSRVID
+16 RVIAI
-28 ADIAQRCADRCSD
+28 ADLKDQIGLLADRFYRSASCHLKVMA
-41 RVTGPGGTA
+41 VTGTN
-50 TLAQVPGFSVGGKTG
+50 GKTSIVEL
-65 TVHKVGEGGY
+65 TRQLLQAVGLKAG
-75 LDDQYVALFVGIAP
+75 
-89 MNAPRYVTAILIDQP
+89 
-104 RGDHYGGGLA
+104 
-114 AAPVYSRITEEVL
+114 
-127 RIRNAQPDSI
+127 SI
-137 GTLGSRLDGPPAE
+137 GTLGSRLFGPPTE

-209 YHPSMEAYGESKLK
+209 YHHSMEAYAESKFK

-237 DDSFLSSQTDTWGR
+237 DDSLLSSQSDIWGP
-251 DSIGISFSDES
+251 DSVGISFTDES
-262 ADVLIGMISVVP
+262 ADVLIGMISVAP
-274 LVFTLRTPWGDAQ
+274 LAFTLRTPWGDAQ

-300 LTVAIVAAVSMGV
+300 LTVAIVATASMGV
-313 PFIEIIA
+313 PLAEVIA
-320 ASQQLKPVPGR
+320 VTNQLKPVPGR
-331 LEPVEMA
+331 LELMEMA
-338 TDITVVVDYAHTPD
+338 SDITVVIDYAHTPD

-358 MAVSE
+358 TAVSE
-363 AQRQGCVWVVFGCGG
+363 AQHQGCIWVLFGCGG

-405 PRGEPPEGIIQ
+405 PRGEPPEAIIQ
-416 DILAGCGDVTP
+416 DILAGCEGAAP

-433 ATAISLVIAKAAA
+433 ATAISLVIAEAAA
-446 GDTIL
+446 GDTVL

>member
-1 MTGVRRPLTLLKQDP
+1 MMGLRELLADQTLSEVPLGNMTLDSRDVQPNMIFIAVPGAERDGRDFIHAALEQGAGVVLAEADGRELPHDH
-16 DDVTARGSRVID
+16 RVIAI
-28 ADIAQRCADRCSD
+28 ADLKDQIGVLADRFYRSASCHLKVMA
-41 RVTGPGGTA
+41 VTGTN
-50 TLAQVPGFSVGGKTG
+50 GKTSIVEL
-65 TVHKVGEGGY
+65 TRQLLQAVGLKAG
-75 LDDQYVALFVGIAP
+75 
-89 MNAPRYVTAILIDQP
+89 
-104 RGDHYGGGLA
+104 
-114 AAPVYSRITEEVL
+114 
-127 RIRNAQPDSI
+127 SI
-137 GTLGSRLDGPPAE
+137 GTLGSRLFGPPTE

-209 YHPSMEAYGESKLK
+209 YHHSMEAYAESKFK

-237 DDSFLSSQTDTWGR
+237 DDSLLSSQSDIWGP
-251 DSIGISFSDES
+251 DSVGISFTDES
-262 ADVLIGMISVVP
+262 ADVLIGMISVAP
-274 LVFTLRTPWGDAQ
+274 LAFTLRTPWGDAQ

-300 LTVAIVAAVSMGV
+300 LTVAIVATASMGV
-313 PFIEIIA
+313 PLAEVIA
-320 ASQQLKPVPGR
+320 VTNQLKPVPGR
-331 LEPVEMA
+331 LELMEMPS
-338 TDITVVVDYAHTPD
+338 DITVVIDYAHTPD

-358 MAVSE
+358 TAVSE
-363 AQRQGCVWVVFGCGG
+363 AQHQGCIWVLFGCGG

-405 PRGEPPEGIIQ
+405 PRGEPPEAIIQ
-416 DILAGCGDVTP
+416 DILAGCEGAAP

-433 ATAISLVIAKAAA
+433 ATAISLVIAEAAA
-446 GDTIL
+446 GDTVL